1 MITHA
6 TNVEEYVSVV
16 TELFA
21 AQYIKTLDVCLEDT
35 TQTQSS
41 KYLHIQSVY
50 ILKWNAFSAS
60 TVVPGSFVVAVWI
73 QCVTRKLG
81 HSAHWIRCAWN
92 AAVCSQ
98 IISTTQYSFV
108 VSLKPIWGRCP
119 YQNRRSKFGRSAIV
133 LVPSK
138 STHRL
143 QNKFR
148 T

>member
-50 ILKWNAFSAS
+50 ILK
-60 TVVPGSFVVAVWI
+60 
-73 QCVTRKLG
+73 
-81 HSAHWIRCAWN
+81 
-92 AAVCSQ
+92 
-98 IISTTQYSFV
+98 
-108 VSLKPIWGRCP
+108 
-119 YQNRRSKFGRSAIV
+119 
-133 LVPSK
+133 
-138 STHRL
+138 
-143 QNKFR
+143 
-148 T
+148 